1 MSIAHDDFMGA
12 MKTLHSLK
20 APRTHTTII
29 WLVVTLVLGATLL
42 LTFTPWVQT
51 AYGTGTVNS
60 PDPLYRIQPISALLN
75 GQIEQWHV
83 REGDPMLKGQPI
95 VTLVD
100 VYSDKL
106 EKLRSEQAA
115 ANQRYIANKLSVENA
130 LSSLSRHQEL
140 LAEGLISSKD
150 LEVLAISLD
159 KLKVQAAKTEEDLD
173 RLKMILARQ
182 EKRTKV
188 APMNGTVVRLK
199 SGGNATYV
207 KAGDILGW
215 FVPANIE
222 RQINIKISGFDAAL
236 ITAGRKVKIQFEG
249 WPTFQFSGWTGMSA
263 GTFEGVVSF
272 VEPVADENG
281 LFAIWIT
288 PAANAKPWPKHE
300 SARLGSRVKA
310 WILLEEVRLGYEL
323 WRQLNSFPAVRQQQD
338 SK

>member
-1 MSIAHDDFMGA
+1 MSLAHDDFMAA
-12 MKTLHSLK
+12 MKTLQSLQ

-60 PDPLYRIQPISALLN
+60 PDPLYRIQPVSALLN

-83 REGDPMLKGQPI
+83 REGDPLLKGQPI

-106 EKLRSEQAA
+106 EKLRAEQTA
-115 ANQRYIANKLSVENA
+115 ANQRYISHKLSVQNA
-130 LSSLSRHQEL
+130 LSNLSRRKEL
-140 LAEGLISSKD
+140 LKEGLIAPKD
-150 LEVLAISLD
+150 VEALEINIE
-159 KLKVQAAKTEEDLD
+159 KLQAQATKTEEELD
-173 RLKMILARQ
+173 SLKIILARQ
-182 EKRTKV
+182 ETRTKV
-188 APMNGTVVRLK
+188 APMDGTVVRLK

-215 FVPANIE
+215 FVPANID
-222 RQINIKISGFDAAL
+222 RQISIKISGFDAAL
-236 ITAGRKVKIQFEG
+236 ATTGREVKIQFEG
-249 WPTFQFSGWTGMSA
+249 WPTFQFSDWAGMSP
-263 GTFEGVVSF
+263 GTFTGLVSF

-281 LFAIWIT
+281 FFTVWIT
-288 PAANAKPWPKHE
+288 PDANEKPWPKHE

-323 WRQLNSFPAVRQQQD
+323 WRQLNSFPPVHKQGA
-338 SK
+338 